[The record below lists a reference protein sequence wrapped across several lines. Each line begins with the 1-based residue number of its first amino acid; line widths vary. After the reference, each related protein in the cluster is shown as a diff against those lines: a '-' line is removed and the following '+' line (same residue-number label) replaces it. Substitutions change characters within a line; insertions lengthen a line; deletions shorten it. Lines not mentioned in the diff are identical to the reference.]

1 MKLYM
6 ILLGGKPE
14 GRLIEQH
21 DVFFGIGDSLSS
33 LVPQLKDFWPN
44 VRLHIDSWREVTVV
58 DNCHIA
64 VVPKQQSLESNRQ
77 LFFFNLGGYKEN
89 DLEEYHYKVLTVA
102 DDLSEATQTAKATS
116 FYKHNGFKGAV
127 SHIDDKYAIDVDD
140 IYKVADILNPVTKVK
155 FAIQITP
162 SEIPLAADISHIGYL
177 PLSKLKI

>member
-21 DVFFGIGDSLSS
+21 DVFFGIGDSLAS
-33 LVPQLKDFWPN
+33 LVPQLEDFWPN
-44 VRLHIDSWREVTVV
+44 VKLHIDAWREVTVV
-58 DNCHIA
+58 DSCHIA
-64 VVPKQQSLESNRQ
+64 VVPKQQSLESNRH

-89 DLEEYHYKVLTVA
+89 DLEEYHYKVLAVA
-102 DDLSEATQTAKATS
+102 DDLSGATQTAKATS
-116 FYKHNGFKGAV
+116 FYKHTGFKGAV

-140 IYKVADILNPVTKVK
+140 VYKVADILNPIIKAEY
-155 FAIQITP
+155 AIQITP
-162 SEIPLAADISHIGYL
+162 SEIPLAADILHIGYL

>member
-21 DVFFGIGDSLSS
+21 DVFGIGDSLSS

-77 LFFFNLGGYKEN
+77 LFFSTL
-89 DLEEYHYKVLTVA
+89 A
-102 DDLSEATQTAKATS
+102 DTRKMTLKNT
-116 FYKHNGFKGAV
+116 
-127 SHIDDKYAIDVDD
+127 I
-140 IYKVADILNPVTKVK
+140 TK
-155 FAIQITP
+155 
-162 SEIPLAADISHIGYL
+162 SLL
-177 PLSKLKI
+177 

>member
-1 MKLYM
+1 MRLYM
-6 ILLGGKPE
+6 ILLGGKPK

-21 DVFFGIGDSLSS
+21 DVFFGVSDSLES
-33 LVPQLKDFWPN
+33 LVPQLENFWPN
-44 VRLHIDSWREVTVV
+44 VKLHIDSWREVTVV

-64 VVPKQQSLESNRQ
+64 VIPKQKAVASNRQ

-102 DDLSEATQTAKATS
+102 NDLSGATQTAKATS
-116 FYKHNGFKGAV
+116 FYKHTGFKGAV

-140 IYKVADILNPVTKVK
+140 VYKVPDILDLATKAK
-155 FAIQITP
+155 YAIQITP
-162 SEIPLAADISHIGYL
+162 SEIPLAADILHIGYL